1 MTSEKI
7 LSTANSE
14 SNDHRTIPHLDD
26 NIIGKRTFILSFRSI
41 KKGNIII

>member
-26 NIIGKRTFILSFRSI
+26 NIIGKHGELLFYHSDQLR
-41 KKGNIII
+41 KGT